1 MELIIGILLLVA
13 AVFMIISVLLQ
24 SSKSHKLPGTIAG
37 GAETF
42 FGKTKGSSIDRVLSK
57 VTGVVAVIF
66 CVLVVALFVMQD
78 QIDFD
83 SLAGTGETTQD
94 ISNVLGTDTTAD
106 DTTADDTTADDTT
119 ADDTTADDTTAD
131 DTTAEDT
138 AEEAVESDTTAD
150 VVVDEK

>member
-13 AVFMIISVLLQ
+13 AVFLVVSILFQ

-42 FGKTKGSSIDRVLSK
+42 FGKAKGTTIDRVLSK
-57 VTGVVAVIF
+57 VTAVVAVIF

-78 QIDFD
+78 QIDLD

-94 ISNVLGTDTTAD
+94 ISNVMGTDTTAD
-106 DTTADDTTADDTT
+106 DTTSDTTADDTAADDTTADTT
-119 ADDTTADDTTAD
+119 AE

-138 AEEAVESDTTAD
+138 AEEAIESDTTAD